1 MSTAMPPDASIRH
14 PRGAEPDMKTPLSPD
29 LLIVELG
36 ERISASV
43 CGALFAELGATVVMI
58 EPAAPERPGTKWP
71 HRASLGAGKRSLSAG
86 TAEEQKDAA
95 ALIAR
100 ADAVLVSRDLDREW
114 PEPIA
119 AALARASLVCDV
131 TALGAGRDAP
141 ALPDGLVQA
150 LSGVMDVT
158 GDPDG
163 PPIPCNTP
171 ILEFTS
177 GFYAAS
183 SVLLALRAKTRGAPA
198 QHAAVAMY
206 DCAFSMLTTFLPR
219 HFAGGTPNRIGNHH
233 PSMSPW
239 NAYRA
244 RDGWVMVC
252 SGSND
257 QWVRICQIIGR
268 PDLAD
273 DPRFTTPSGRV
284 THNPE
289 VDRLMEEWTAG
300 LSVAECMERLDA
312 GAIPAGPV
320 ARITDLFEE
329 RNLRHRHMIQ
339 EAVDGAGTRVP
350 GALYRGSRTR
360 GRAPDRVP
368 APGADRDFVRD
379 LLARRPVP
387 PRRAPAGRSPE
398 RALEGLR
405 VLEIGQYTTAPLCAR
420 QLGAFGADVVKI
432 EPPGGEP
439 ARLLPPMREG
449 QGYFFTM
456 SNSDKRGVTV
466 DLRDKADAAMFAA
479 LVGRADVL
487 VENMK
492 PGALGRFGFSPD
504 ALNRINPRLVYCAVS
519 GFGADAPDRAR
530 GAMDTTIQSA
540 AGIMDA
546 IRHEDVPYKAGISL
560 IDLVGGQLGLLFI
573 LAALDHRERTGEG
586 QFIDLSMLDA
596 AAWMT
601 RLDWNGATAPA
612 TTVLA
617 CADGFIAVD
626 RADREL
632 PPGLV
637 GSLPRA
643 EAAPKLEAMGLR
655 AAPVLSVSEV
665 AESERARTRG
675 LIAAGTSPLGQAWPL
690 LASPIRLSATPAL
703 VARAMGPLGC
713 DGAEVLADWGVD
725 GPSPQAATGS

>member
-1 MSTAMPPDASIRH
+1 
-14 PRGAEPDMKTPLSPD
+14 MKTPLSHD

-36 ERISASV
+36 ERIAVAV
-43 CGALFAELGATVVMI
+43 CGALLAELGATVVVI
-58 EPAAPERPGTKWP
+58 EPAAPGDGRTKAP
-71 HRASLGAGKRSLSAG
+71 HRASLAAGKHSLVLDG
-86 TAEEQKDAA
+86 PDAA
-95 ALIAR
+95 AEVAAVISK
-100 ADAVLVSRDLDREW
+100 ADAVLVSRDLDRHW

-119 AALARASLVCDV
+119 AALARAGLVCDV
-131 TALGAGRDAP
+131 TALGAGADGDP
-141 ALPDGLVQA
+141 LPDGLVQA

-158 GDPDG
+158 GDADG

-177 GFYAAS
+177 GIYAAA
-183 SVLLALRAKTRGAPA
+183 SVLLALRASARGAPP
-198 QHAAVAMY
+198 QHAAVALY

-219 HFAGGTPNRIGNHH
+219 HFAGGTPERIGNHH

-257 QWVRICQIIGR
+257 QWVRICRIIGR

-289 VDRLMEEWTAG
+289 VDRLMEEWTAR
-300 LSVAECMERLDA
+300 LTVAECMDQLDA

-320 ARITDLFEE
+320 ARIADLFEE
-329 RNLRHRHMIQ
+329 RNLRHRGMVRQ
-339 EAVDGAGTRVP
+339 ATAPDGSGIRLP
-350 GALYRGSRTR
+350 GALFRGSRAC
-360 GRAPDRVP
+360 GRAPEAVP
-368 APGADRDFVRD
+368 HPGADRDLVRE
-379 LLARRPVP
+379 LLARRTA
-387 PRRAPAGRSPE
+387 PRRAAAASAPQRP
-398 RALEGLR
+398 LEGLR

-439 ARLLPPMREG
+439 ARLLPPLRDG

-456 SNSDKRGVTV
+456 SNSDKRGVSL
-466 DLRDKADAAMFAA
+466 DLRDTADAALFAD
-479 LVGRADVL
+479 LVARADVL

-546 IRHEDVPYKAGISL
+546 IRHQDVPYKAGISL

-573 LAALDHRERTGEG
+573 LAALDHRARTGAG

-612 TTVLA
+612 TAVIA
-617 CADGFIAVD
+617 CADGFIALD
-626 RADREL
+626 RAGREPPADRVAEL
-632 PPGLV
+632 
-637 GSLPRA
+637 SRA
-643 EAAPKLEAMGLR
+643 QAVSELAAAGFR

-665 AESERARTRG
+665 AESERVRTRG
-675 LIAAGTSPLGQAWPL
+675 LIAAGTSPLGEAWSL
-690 LASPIRLSATPAL
+690 LASPIRLSATPAR

-713 DGAEVLADWGVD
+713 DAADVRSDWGV
-725 GPSPQAATGS
+725 GAPSSTAATGS

>member
-1 MSTAMPPDASIRH
+1 
-14 PRGAEPDMKTPLSPD
+14 MKTPLSHD

-36 ERISASV
+36 ERIAVAV

-58 EPAAPERPGTKWP
+58 EPAAPGDGGTKAP
-71 HRASLGAGKRSLSAG
+71 HRASLAAGKHSLTLDGPEAV
-86 TAEEQKDAA
+86 AEVAA
-95 ALIAR
+95 VISK
-100 ADAVLVSRDLDREW
+100 ADAVLVSRDLDRDW

-119 AALARASLVCDV
+119 AALGRARLVCDV
-131 TALGAGRDAP
+131 TALGAAAEAEP
-141 ALPDGLVQA
+141 LPDGLVQA

-163 PPIPCNTP
+163 PPIPSSTP

-183 SVLLALRAKTRGAPA
+183 SVLLALRAGARGAPP
-198 QHAAVAMY
+198 QHTAVAMY

-257 QWVRICQIIGR
+257 QWVRICRIIGR

-289 VDRLMEEWTAG
+289 VDRLMEEWTAR
-300 LSVAECMERLDA
+300 LSVAECMDQLDA
-312 GAIPAGPV
+312 GPIPAGPV
-320 ARITDLFEE
+320 ARIADLFEE
-329 RNLRHRHMIQ
+329 RNLRHRDMTRT
-339 EAVDGAGTRVP
+339 AALPDGTHARVP
-350 GALYRGSRTR
+350 GALFRGSRTR
-360 GRAPDRVP
+360 GRAPAAVP
-368 APGADRDFVRD
+368 APGRDSDFVRD
-379 LLARRPVP
+379 LLARRAG
-387 PRRAPAGRSPE
+387 PRRAAAASAPE
-398 RALEGLR
+398 RPLDGLR

-439 ARLLPPMREG
+439 ARLLPPLREG

-466 DLRDKADAAMFAA
+466 DLRDKADAAMFAD

-546 IRHEDVPYKAGISL
+546 IRHEGVPYKAGISL
-560 IDLVGGQLGLLFI
+560 IDLVGGQLSLLFI

-601 RLDWNGATAPA
+601 RLDWNGASAPA
-612 TTVLA
+612 TAVLA

-626 RADREL
+626 RAGRPL
-632 PPGLV
+632 PADSVRDLA
-637 GSLPRA
+637 RA
-643 EAAPKLEAMGLR
+643 QAVSKLEAMGFR

-665 AESERARTRG
+665 AESERTRTRG
-675 LIAAGTSPLGQAWPL
+675 LVAAGTSPLGDAWSL
-690 LASPIRLSATPAL
+690 LASPIRLSATPGR

-713 DGAEVLADWGVD
+713 DAADVLADWGV
-725 GPSPQAATGS
+725 GSPSSAAATGS